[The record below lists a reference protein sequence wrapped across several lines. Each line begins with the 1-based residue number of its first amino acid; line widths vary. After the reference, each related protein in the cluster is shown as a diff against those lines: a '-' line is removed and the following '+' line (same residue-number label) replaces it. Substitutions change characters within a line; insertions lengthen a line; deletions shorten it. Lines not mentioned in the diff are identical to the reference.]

1 MTKFLVDTS
10 SLMHNISAIEE
21 DEIVISI
28 YVLRELEN
36 HKSNHDRS
44 ITQSLAREALRWIK
58 QRRDKFK
65 ENGQFLNDTVS
76 EYKHMMNVDQ
86 EDYTDNKLVELAL
99 RHGLGII
106 TEDISLQNIATSYE
120 IEVKE
125 SGQKDSGDYCGVK
138 VVDVAQDDLDYF
150 VEMTKQTD
158 DDENMYDL
166 LINQYI
172 IFRVNGKEVRAFK
185 YTEVGGWFKHKEIMC
200 NRVIDSRHMGMT
212 KALNLRQ
219 ACAIDGLLDD
229 KFVVMGGKAGSGKTY
244 LAVSKIMQ
252 DLEREKKIYIFV
264 NNQETKGSKTY
275 GLLKGSLNDK
285 LLQSN
290 IGSILSTKLG
300 GKEVV
305 SAWIESGK
313 IEVLPVEHIRGVS
326 IENATAFFTEAQN
339 LNRDLMRTI
348 VERVSDSSQLILDY
362 DLRQIDTELAKG
374 YNNGISRVIDVFKG
388 YEFFS
393 HVILEGNQRGEIST
407 LGAMI

>member
-10 SLMHNISAIEE
+10 SLMQNISAIEE

-58 QRRDKFK
+58 QRRDKFN

-76 EYKHMMNVDQ
+76 EYKIMKNVDQ

-106 TEDISLQNIATSYE
+106 TEDISLQNIATAYKVQ
-120 IEVKE
+120 VKE
-125 SGQKDSGDYCGVK
+125 SGQAESGEYCGIK
-138 VVDVAQDDLDYF
+138 VVDATQEEIDAFVKMTNKTQDDDN
-150 VEMTKQTD
+150 V
-158 DDENMYDL
+158 YDL
-166 LINQYI
+166 LMNQYL
-172 IFRVNGKEVRAFK
+172 IFRVKGKEVRAFK
-185 YTEVGGWFKHKEIMC
+185 YTDTGGWFKHKEIMC
-200 NRVIDSRHMGMT
+200 TRLIDSGHMGRT
-212 KALNLRQ
+212 QALNLRQ
-219 ACAIDGLLDD
+219 ACAIDGLLED
-229 KFVVMGGKAGSGKTY
+229 KLVVMGGKAGSGKTY
-244 LAVSKIMQ
+244 LAMSKIMQ
-252 DLEREKKIYIFV
+252 DIENDRRVYIFV
-264 NNQETKGSKTY
+264 NNQTVKGSQTY
-275 GLLKGSLNDK
+275 GLVKGDLKEK

-290 IGSILSTKLG
+290 IGAILSTKLG
-300 GKEVV
+300 GELAVRLLL
-305 SAWIESGK
+305 ESNK
-313 IEVLPVEHIRGVS
+313 IEVLPVEYIRGVS

-348 VERVSDSSQLILDY
+348 VERISDNSQLILDY
-362 DLRQIDTELAKG
+362 DLRQIDTEQAKG
-374 YNNGISRVIDVFKG
+374 HNNGISRVLEVFKG

-393 HVILEGNQRGEIST
+393 HIMLEGNQRGEIST